1 MHCRTRSRG
10 ARRSP
15 ISDYE
20 GNRLLRIVRR
30 SCGSVVTWQRA
41 QMIVL
46 AAQGMPAPRIA
57 EVTFTSQ
64 DRV

>member
-1 MHCRTRSRG
+1 
-10 ARRSP
+10 
-15 ISDYE
+15 
-20 GNRLLRIVRR
+20 VRR